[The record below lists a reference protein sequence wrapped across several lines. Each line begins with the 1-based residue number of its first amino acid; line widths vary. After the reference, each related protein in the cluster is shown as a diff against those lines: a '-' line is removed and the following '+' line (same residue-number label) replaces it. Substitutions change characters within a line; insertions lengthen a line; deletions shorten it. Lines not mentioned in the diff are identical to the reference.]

1 MLEDILKNHVE
12 EEEVDVEVGLRAYD
26 DCIVDEFDCRGEI
39 CNAKIME
46 RAITLKYRFENLI
59 TYEGCYQCG
68 MDALLAIVDEFNKN
82 PALLEY
88 APSYKLAE
96 ILEYRIFHKM
106 LSAAESGDLA
116 DFTSFLYV
124 YYHNYMKMLDTDPE
138 ARQKYFT
145 DVKYINEAEA
155 QVRPI
160 KPFSDLEVLVDMIG
174 SAGLHIFA
182 IATERNEERIAV
194 ALKKLKQADDK
205 DIVCD
210 LLKIELTSHCL
221 FELHQHGYTHSR
233 LPKYLQIKTLL
244 LKLLLDAKGSNERQ
258 KILETVSLPNCLI
271 EGGCENV

>member
-1 MLEDILKNHVE
+1 MLENEKCNVE
-12 EEEVDVEVGLRAYD
+12 EEMEVGLRGCYD
-26 DCIVDEFDCRGEI
+26 CAERDPGEEM
-39 CNAKIME
+39 CNAVLIE
-46 RAITLKYRFENLI
+46 RAITLKYRFESLVV
-59 TYEGCYQCG
+59 YGRCYQSG
-68 MDALLAIVDEFNKN
+68 MESLRYIVDEFSRN
-82 PALLEY
+82 PALFIY
-88 APSYKLAE
+88 VPACKLAE
-96 ILEYRIFHKM
+96 ILEQRIFHQM
-106 LSAAESGDLA
+106 YDAAELGDLA

-138 ARQKYFT
+138 ARFRYF
-145 DVKYINEAEA
+145 AESKHIDA
-155 QVRPI
+155 AESQERPI